1 MGNTSGRAG
10 GGEHRHA
17 VRRVTVIGTGLIGT
31 SIALALRA
39 RDVDVTLSD
48 PDPSSLRL
56 ACDLGAGRP
65 LDESADPSAAPAD
78 VAVVAAPPAVVP
90 AVLRRAQDRGLAH
103 VYTDVASVK
112 ASVLAEAERLGC
124 DMATFVP
131 GHPMGGRE
139 KQGPGAAR
147 ADLFLGRSWA
157 LCPTGKADPETV
169 AAVAEVAR
177 LCGADPLVLD
187 AGVHDRAV
195 ALVSH
200 APHVA
205 ASAVAARLVSGDAAA
220 LTLAGQGV
228 RDVTRVAGGD
238 PAMWTE
244 ILTHNAAPVA
254 DVLYAV
260 AADLAAT
267 ADALR
272 GAAEEAGTGGSD
284 ANTAV
289 AGGAAPV
296 PGTEGA
302 GRPPV
307 GAEVLAPVRDLLERG
322 RAGHGRIPGKHGT
335 VRLPEYTVIPVVIP
349 DEPGTLGRLFAS
361 AAAAGVNI
369 EDVRIEHTPGL
380 PLGVAQLHV
389 LPEAVDAFVRA
400 LAADGWSVH
409 PGA

>member
-1 MGNTSGRAG
+1 M
-10 GGEHRHA
+10 
-17 VRRVTVIGTGLIGT
+17 VIGAGLIGT

-39 RDVDVTLSD
+39 REVDVTLTD
-48 PDPSSLRL
+48 PDPASLRL

-65 LDESADPSAAPAD
+65 LAEAAQVAPAD
-78 VAVVAAPPAVVP
+78 LAVIAAPPAIIP
-90 AVLRRAQDRGLAH
+90 RVLRDAQDRGLAQ

-112 ASVLAEAERLGC
+112 VSVLREAQRLSC

-139 KQGPGAAR
+139 KHGPGAAR

-157 LCPTGKADPETV
+157 LCPTGKADPVSV
-169 AAVAEVAR
+169 AVVTELAR

-187 AGVHDRAV
+187 GAAHDQAV

-205 ASAVAARLVSGDAAA
+205 SSAVAARLLGGDQVA

-238 PAMWTE
+238 PGMWEE

-254 DVLYAV
+254 RVLAEM

-267 ADALR
+267 AEALR
-272 GAAEEAGTGGSD
+272 THTTHSNEATDTTVSL
-284 ANTAV
+284 
-289 AGGAAPV
+289 
-296 PGTEGA
+296 E
-302 GRPPV
+302 
-307 GAEVLAPVRDLLERG
+307 PVRDLLERG
-322 RAGHGRIPGKHGT
+322 RSGHGRIPGKHGT
-335 VRLPEYTVIPVVIP
+335 VRRPEYAVIPVVIP
-349 DEPGTLGRLFAS
+349 DEPGALGRLFA
-361 AAAAGVNI
+361 AAATAGVNI
-369 EDVRIEHTPGL
+369 EDVRIEHSPGL
-380 PLGVAQLHV
+380 PLGVAELYV
-389 LPEAVDAFVRA
+389 LPEAVNSLAEA
-400 LAADGWSVH
+400 LTDDGWSVH